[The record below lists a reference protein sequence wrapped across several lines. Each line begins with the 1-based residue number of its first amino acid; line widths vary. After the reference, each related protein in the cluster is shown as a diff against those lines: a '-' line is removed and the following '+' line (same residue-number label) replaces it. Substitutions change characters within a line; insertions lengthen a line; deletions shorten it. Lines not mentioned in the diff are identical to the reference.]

1 MTRPRRGACS
11 SSAAKFRKNLGAASS
26 PSPRCSKT
34 RSRVGR
40 QSSRRRRSNRSES
53 ALRSDRLREVSTMKL
68 PRRHFL
74 QLAAG
79 VCALSALS
87 LTARAQHYPTR
98 PIRLV
103 VPFPPGGAFDT
114 VGRPWAEQMKSRL
127 GTVVIENIGGGGGS
141 VGAAQASRSRP
152 DGYTLLLGGATTHI
166 TEALLKNRPQF
177 DPLKELEPISGIAI
191 TAFALAVHPSV
202 PVNDLS
208 KLIAYAKANPG
219 KLSYGTAGTGSLN
232 HLTAEA
238 FKLKVGLP
246 DLIHVPYRG
255 AGPAIADILAGQI
268 PMIVPAM
275 TNLVLELHR
284 AGKLRVLA
292 VTHGTR
298 LAAAPEL
305 PTAVEQGLTDLV
317 TPNFI
322 GVFAPAGTPNAIID
336 QIAKA
341 NLALLADEDYRQ
353 LLVSGTFE
361 PHGGLNPHAY
371 RRYVES
377 EVARWSPIVGALGLK
392 ID

>member
-1 MTRPRRGACS
+1 MTRPRKSACS
-11 SSAAKFRKNLGAASS
+11 SSAAKFRKKLGAASS

-34 RSRVGR
+34 RSRAGR
-40 QSSRRRRSNRSES
+40 RSSRRRRSNRSEP
-53 ALRSDRLREVSTMKL
+53 ALRPDRFREVSTMKL
-68 PRRHFL
+68 PRRRFL
-74 QLAAG
+74 HLAAG
-79 VCALSALS
+79 VSALLALS
-87 LTARAQHYPTR
+87 LTAGAQNYPAR

-114 VGRPWAEQMKSRL
+114 IGRPWAEQMKSRL
-127 GTVVIENIGGGGGS
+127 GTIVIENIGGGGGS
-141 VGAAQASRSRP
+141 VGAAQASRARP

-166 TEALLKNRPQF
+166 TEALLKNRPQY
-177 DPLKELEPISGIAI
+177 DPLKDLEPISGIAI

-208 KLIAYAKANPG
+208 ELIAYAKANPG

>member
-1 MTRPRRGACS
+1 
-11 SSAAKFRKNLGAASS
+11 
-26 PSPRCSKT
+26 
-34 RSRVGR
+34 
-40 QSSRRRRSNRSES
+40 
-53 ALRSDRLREVSTMKL
+53 
-68 PRRHFL
+68 
-74 QLAAG
+74 
-79 VCALSALS
+79 
-87 LTARAQHYPTR
+87 
-98 PIRLV
+98 
-103 VPFPPGGAFDT
+103 
-114 VGRPWAEQMKSRL
+114 MKSRL

-208 KLIAYAKANPG
+208 ELIAYAKANPG

>member
-1 MTRPRRGACS
+1 
-11 SSAAKFRKNLGAASS
+11 
-26 PSPRCSKT
+26 
-34 RSRVGR
+34 
-40 QSSRRRRSNRSES
+40 
-53 ALRSDRLREVSTMKL
+53 
-68 PRRHFL
+68 
-74 QLAAG
+74 
-79 VCALSALS
+79 
-87 LTARAQHYPTR
+87 
-98 PIRLV
+98 
-103 VPFPPGGAFDT
+103 
-114 VGRPWAEQMKSRL
+114 MKSRL

-141 VGAAQASRSRP
+141 VGAAQASRARA

-177 DPLKELEPISGIAI
+177 DPLKDLEPISGIAI

-202 PVNDLS
+202 PVHNLGE
-208 KLIAYAKANPG
+208 LIDYAKANPG
-219 KLSYGTAGTGSLN
+219 KLSYGSAGTGSLN

-238 FKLKVGLP
+238 FKLRVGLP

-255 AGPAIADILAGQI
+255 AGPAIADILAGQV

-284 AGKLRVLA
+284 TGKLRVLA

-317 TPNFI
+317 APNFV
-322 GVFAPAGTPNAIID
+322 GVFAPAGTPREVIGQVAR
-336 QIAKA
+336 A
-341 NLALLADEDYRQ
+341 NVALLGDSDYRQ

-361 PHGGLNPHAY
+361 PHGGLNPEAY

-377 EVARWSPIVGALGLK
+377 ELVRWTPIVRAMGLK